1 VAIDVDAN
9 DVDANDV
16 DELIIIG
23 VVNVFFV

>member
-1 VAIDVDAN
+1 MAIDVDAN